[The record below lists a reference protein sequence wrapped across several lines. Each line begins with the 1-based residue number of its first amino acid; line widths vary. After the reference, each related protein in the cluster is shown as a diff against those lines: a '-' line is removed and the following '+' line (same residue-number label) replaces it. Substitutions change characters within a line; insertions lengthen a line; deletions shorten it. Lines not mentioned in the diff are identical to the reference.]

1 MDVKVIGVIAVLCLA
16 AALFCAFFIPGVYV
30 SNSAVVKAV
39 AKQGYSNPV
48 VTSSHVLFVSWRGC
62 SGSDDAAY
70 GMVATNSNGQV
81 VELIAC
87 AGWPFKGVTVRTK

>member
-1 MDVKVIGVIAVLCLA
+1 MKKLRLACVVVVLCFLA
-16 AALFCAFFIPGVYV
+16 QGCGVFV
-30 SNSAVVKAV
+30 SDSAVVGAV
-39 AKQGYSNPV
+39 EKQGYRNV
-48 VTSSHVLFVSWRGC
+48 EILNSHVFFVNWRGC

-70 GMVATNSNGQV
+70 KLLATNVNGQR